1 MNSGETADQVVRMTL
16 NGTEMAARLTGTAAK
31 EIAMLLYAVA
41 SDHKQSRG
49 KTKLANLL
57 RTGKE
62 LSVFAVKDTD
72 VKRFMEEAKKYGVL
86 YCVLKDKDATDG
98 ITEIMAK
105 AEDAAKINRI
115 YDKLGMATVGIQDV
129 RAQLEQS
136 RITPEKEAVKSPN
149 PSGSRKSTTSRSE
162 PTSTPESVS
171 AKASDRPSVRQEL
184 KEIKAAMEKVK
195 SVPGREK
202 AR

>member
-86 YCVLKDKDATDG
+86 YCVLKDKDTNDG

-115 YDKLGMATVGIQDV
+115 YDKLGMATVGVRDV

-136 RITPEKEAVKSPN
+136 RITPEQEAKTPN
-149 PSGSRKSTTSRSE
+149 PSESRKSTNRSE
-162 PTSTPESVS
+162 PISTPEKGS

-184 KEIKAAMEKVK
+184 KTIKAAMEKGK
-195 SVPGREK
+195 TVPGKEK

>member
-31 EIAMLLYAVA
+31 EIAVLLYAVA

-49 KTKLANLL
+49 KTRLANLL

-62 LSVFAVKDTD
+62 LSVFAVKDSD
-72 VKRFMEEAKKYGVL
+72 LKRFMEEAKKYGIL
-86 YCVLKDKDATDG
+86 YCVLKDRDSSDG

-115 YDKLGMATVGIQDV
+115 YEKLGLATVGVRDV
-129 RAQLEQS
+129 RAQMEQS
-136 RITPEKEAVKSPN
+136 RLAPERSEEKMPN
-149 PSGSRKSTTSRSE
+149 PFGNRRSSRQSA
-162 PTSTPESVS
+162 PTSTSEKES
-171 AKASDRPSVRQEL
+171 ARASDRPSVRQEL
-184 KEIKAAMEKVK
+184 RIIKKALNNVRTT
-195 SVPGREK
+195 PGREK
-202 AR
+202 TR

>member
-105 AEDAAKINRI
+105 TEDAAKINRI
-115 YDKLGMATVGIQDV
+115 YDKLGMATVGVRDV
-129 RAQLEQS
+129 QAQLEQS
-136 RITPEKEAVKSPN
+136 RITPEKEAERTPN
-149 PSGSRKSTTSRSE
+149 PSESRKSTSRSE
-162 PTSTPESVS
+162 PTSTPESAS

-184 KEIKAAMEKVK
+184 KEIKAAMEKGK

>member
-62 LSVFAVKDTD
+62 LSVFAVKDAD

-86 YCVLKDKDATDG
+86 YCVLKDKDANDG

-136 RITPEKEAVKSPN
+136 RITPEKEAERTPN
-149 PSGSRKSTTSRSE
+149 PSGSRKSTSRSE
-162 PTSTPESVS
+162 PISTPENAS

>member
-86 YCVLKDKDATDG
+86 YCVLKDRDATDG

-115 YDKLGMATVGIQDV
+115 YDKLGMATVGVRDV

-136 RITPEKEAVKSPN
+136 RITHEREAEKSPN
-149 PSGSRKSTTSRSE
+149 PSASRKSTSRSE
-162 PTSTPESVS
+162 PTSTLESAS

>member
-115 YDKLGMATVGIQDV
+115 YDKLGMATVGVRDV
-129 RAQLEQS
+129 QAQLEQS
-136 RITPEKEAVKSPN
+136 RITPEKEAERTPN
-149 PSGSRKSTTSRSE
+149 PSGSRKSTSRSE
-162 PTSTPESVS
+162 PTSTQESVS
-171 AKASDRPSVRQEL
+171 AKAFDRPSVRQEL
-184 KEIKAAMEKVK
+184 KEIKAAMEKGK
-195 SVPGREK
+195 AVPGREK

>member
-62 LSVFAVKDTD
+62 LSVFAIKDTD

-86 YCVLKDKDATDG
+86 YCVLKDKDANDG

-105 AEDAAKINRI
+105 SEDAAKINRI
-115 YDKLGMATVGIQDV
+115 YDKLGMATVGVRDV

-136 RITPEKEAVKSPN
+136 RITPKKDAEKSPN
-149 PSGSRKSTTSRSE
+149 PSGSRKSTSRSE

>member
-86 YCVLKDKDATDG
+86 YCVLKDKDATNG

-115 YDKLGMATVGIQDV
+115 YDKLGMATVGVRDV

-136 RITPEKEAVKSPN
+136 RITPKKDAEKSPN
-149 PSGSRKSTTSRSE
+149 PSGSRKSTSRSE
-162 PTSTPESVS
+162 PISTPESVS
-171 AKASDRPSVRQEL
+171 AKAFDRPSVRQEL

>member
-62 LSVFAVKDTD
+62 LSVFAIKDTD

-86 YCVLKDKDATDG
+86 YCVLKDKDANDG

-105 AEDAAKINRI
+105 SEDAAKINRI
-115 YDKLGMATVGIQDV
+115 YDKLGMATVGILDV
-129 RAQLEQS
+129 QAQLEQS
-136 RITPEKEAVKSPN
+136 RITPEKEAEKTPN
-149 PSGSRKSTTSRSE
+149 PSVSRKSTSRSE
-162 PTSTPESVS
+162 PTSTPENVS
-171 AKASDRPSVRQEL
+171 AKASDCRPSVRQEL

>member
-86 YCVLKDKDATDG
+86 YCVLKDKDANDG

-115 YDKLGMATVGIQDV
+115 YDKLGMASVGVRDV
-129 RAQLEQS
+129 QAQLEQS
-136 RITPEKEAVKSPN
+136 RITPEMEAEKSPN
-149 PSGSRKSTTSRSE
+149 PSGSRKSTSRSE

>member
-16 NGTEMAARLTGTAAK
+16 NGTDMAARLTGTAAK

-62 LSVFAVKDTD
+62 LSVFAVKDAD

-86 YCVLKDKDATDG
+86 YCVLKDKDANDG

-115 YDKLGMATVGIQDV
+115 YDKLGMATVGIRDV

-136 RITPEKEAVKSPN
+136 RITPEKEAEKSPN
-149 PSGSRKSTTSRSE
+149 PSGSRKSTSRSE

-184 KEIKAAMEKVK
+184 KTIKAAMEKGK
-195 SVPGREK
+195 TVPGKEK

>member
-86 YCVLKDKDATDG
+86 YCVLKDKDANDG
-98 ITEIMAK
+98 ITEVMAK

-115 YDKLGMATVGIQDV
+115 YDKLGLATVGVRDV
-129 RAQLEQS
+129 RAQMEQS
-136 RITPEKEAVKSPN
+136 RTAPEQIEEKAPN
-149 PSGSRKSTTSRSE
+149 PSGSRRSTSRSE
-162 PTSTPESVS
+162 PISTPESES
-171 AKASDRPSVRQEL
+171 AKVSDRPSVRREL
-184 KEIKAAMEKVK
+184 KEINAAMDKVK
-195 SVPGREK
+195 AVPGKEK

>member
-62 LSVFAVKDTD
+62 LSVFAVKDQD

-115 YDKLGMATVGIQDV
+115 YDKLGLATVGVRDV
-129 RAQLEQS
+129 RAQMDRS
-136 RITPEKEAVKSPN
+136 RITPEQEARTPN
-149 PSGSRKSTTSRSE
+149 PSGSRKSTSRSE
-162 PTSTPESVS
+162 PISTPEKES

-184 KEIKAAMEKVK
+184 KTIKAAMEKGK
-195 SVPGREK
+195 AVPGKEK

>member
-62 LSVFAVKDTD
+62 LSVFAVKDQD

-115 YDKLGMATVGIQDV
+115 YDKLGMATVGIRDV
-129 RAQLEQS
+129 QAQLEQS
-136 RITPEKEAVKSPN
+136 RLAFESEEAFL
-149 PSGSRKSTTSRSE
+149 E
-162 PTSTPESVS
+162 
-171 AKASDRPSVRQEL
+171 QEL
-184 KEIKAAMEKVK
+184 EGYRAYKAKVK
-195 SVPGREK
+195 YRLLPFLW
-202 AR
+202 

>member
-86 YCVLKDKDATDG
+86 YCVLKDKDANDG

-115 YDKLGMATVGIQDV
+115 YDKLGMATVGVRDV
-129 RAQLEQS
+129 QAQLEQS
-136 RITPEKEAVKSPN
+136 RITPEKEAEKTPT
-149 PSGSRKSTTSRSE
+149 PSVSRKSTSRSE
-162 PTSTPESVS
+162 PTSTPENAS